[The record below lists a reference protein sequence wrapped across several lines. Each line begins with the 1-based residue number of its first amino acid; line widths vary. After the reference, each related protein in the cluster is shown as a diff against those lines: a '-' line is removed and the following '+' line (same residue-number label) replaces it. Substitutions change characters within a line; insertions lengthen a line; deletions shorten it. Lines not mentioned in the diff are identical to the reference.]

1 MNIPCPPPF
10 PVVAVNSRAYFSSG
24 SAFVATLLCRWSP
37 VLSTTSHQKAHVMA
51 GGICQKYTLWHLK
64 GEQLH
69 VTIQLSKPTECTT
82 LRMNPSELWTLGD
95 KDMWM

>member
-1 MNIPCPPPF
+1 
-10 PVVAVNSRAYFSSG
+10 
-24 SAFVATLLCRWSP
+24 
-37 VLSTTSHQKAHVMA
+37 MA

-82 LRMNPSELWTLGD
+82 LRMNPSERWTLGD